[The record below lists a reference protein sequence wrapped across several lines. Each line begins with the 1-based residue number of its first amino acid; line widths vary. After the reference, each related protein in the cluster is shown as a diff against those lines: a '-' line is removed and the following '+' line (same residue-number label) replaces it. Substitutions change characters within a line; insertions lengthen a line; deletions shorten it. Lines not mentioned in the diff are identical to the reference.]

1 MLLRPVAVLVVLLVQ
16 LPTGARAQTPQSVLR
31 LRAGDAVRLQVED
44 EPSFSSDY
52 PVTEDGTVLLPL
64 VGLLPVAGRPFAD
77 VRAEILLAYAAELR
91 DAAVV
96 ATPVLRIP
104 VLGEVRQPG
113 LLPVDPTFTLADV
126 LASAGG
132 LTPDADNDAVV
143 LVREGSETS
152 LLLGGSGEGATL
164 VLRPGDQILVGRR
177 GWASRNLNIMLS
189 AAGSVVAAVLTSL
202 ILR

>member
-1 MLLRPVAVLVVLLVQ
+1 MLLRSLATLAVLLAVASA
-16 LPTGARAQTPQSVLR
+16 GADAQAVDAVLR
-31 LRAGDAVRLQVED
+31 LRPGDAVRLQVED
-44 EPSFSSDY
+44 EPELSADY
-52 PVTEDGTVLLPL
+52 PVTQSGTVLLPL
-64 VGLLPVAGRPFAD
+64 VGLVPVAGRPFAD
-77 VRAEILLAYAAELR
+77 AREAILAAYAVELR

-132 LTPDADNDAVV
+132 LTPDADADAVV
-143 LVREGSETS
+143 LVREGATTRVS
-152 LLLGGSGEGATL
+152 LDDPAGGAAL
-164 VLRPGDQILVGRR
+164 VLRPGDQIVVGRR
-177 GWASRNLNIMLS
+177 GWASRNLNVILS
-189 AAGSVVAAVLTSL
+189 AAGSVMAAVLTSL